1 MLGRWLGMLL
11 GGLLSCTANALE
23 QTLPAEIHVASEVWE
38 NHSNADG
45 TGLAWDLLRAV
56 FEPAGV
62 KLVGSS
68 EPYTRSVGLAQRGKV
83 DAALGMYRDE
93 VGDLDFPRWPYA
105 ADRVVALGL
114 TRLPKPTLQTLANY
128 RLIWVRGYAFQDQ
141 LHSVGRYQ
149 EVQRREGIPAMLREG
164 RADFY
169 IDDDAEVDFLL
180 ASLERPT
187 DLQVTELQLLPL
199 YLAFA
204 RTERG
209 RALKQLYEQRMDV
222 LVRSGSLRA
231 IFNRWK
237 DHYPYDSAQEP
248 HHGTP

>member
-11 GGLLSCTANALE
+11 GGLLNCTANALE

-180 ASLERPT
+180 ASLEQPT

-248 HHGTP
+248 YHGTP

>member
-180 ASLERPT
+180 ASLEQPT

-209 RALKQLYEQRMDV
+209 RALRQLYEQRMDV

-248 HHGTP
+248 YHGTP

>member
-248 HHGTP
+248 YHGTP

>member
-1 MLGRWLGMLL
+1 MQGRWLGLLL
-11 GGLLSCTANALE
+11 GGLLSCTAEALE
-23 QTLPAEIHVASEVWE
+23 QVPPAEIRVAGEVWE
-38 NHSNADG
+38 DHSNADG
-45 TGLAWDLLRAV
+45 SGLAWDLLRAV

-62 KLVGSS
+62 KLVTSS
-68 EPYTRSVGLAQRGKV
+68 EPYTRSIGLAQRGKV
-83 DAALGMYRDE
+83 DAALGVYRDE
-93 VGDLDFPRWPYA
+93 IDDLDFPRWPYA

-114 TRLPKPTLQTLANY
+114 TRLPRPTLQTLANY
-128 RLIWVRGYAFQDQ
+128 RLIWVRGYAFQEQ
-141 LHSVGRYQ
+141 LPSVGRYQ

-164 RADFY
+164 HADFY

-180 ASLERPT
+180 ASLEQHA
-187 DLQVTELQLLPL
+187 DLRVSELQLLPL

-231 IFNRWK
+231 IFKRWK
-237 DHYPYDSAQEP
+237 DHYPYDSAQES

>member
-180 ASLERPT
+180 ASLEQPT

>member
-62 KLVGSS
+62 KLVADS
-68 EPYTRSVGLAQRGKV
+68 EPYTRSIGLAQRGKV

-93 VGDLDFPRWPYA
+93 VDDLDFPRWPYA

-180 ASLERPT
+180 ASLEQPT

-248 HHGTP
+248 YHGTP

>member
-180 ASLERPT
+180 ASLEQPT

-248 HHGTP
+248 YHGTP

>member
-1 MLGRWLGMLL
+1 MQLA
-11 GGLLSCTANALE
+11 GLLSCTANALE

-180 ASLERPT
+180 ASLEQPT

-248 HHGTP
+248 YHGTP

>member
-11 GGLLSCTANALE
+11 GGLLSCTAEAVE
-23 QTLPAEIHVASEVWE
+23 QTLPAEIRVAGEAWE
-38 NHSNADG
+38 GHSNADG
-45 TGLAWDLLRAV
+45 SGLAWDVLRAV

-62 KLVGSS
+62 KLVANS
-68 EPYTRSVGLAQRGKV
+68 EPYTRSIGLAQRGKV
-83 DAALGMYRDE
+83 DAALGLYPDE

-114 TRLPKPTLQTLANY
+114 TRLPRPTLQTLANY
-128 RLIWVRGYAFQDQ
+128 RLIWVRGYSFQDQ
-141 LHSVGRYQ
+141 LPGISRYQ
-149 EVQRREGIPAMLREG
+149 EVQRRDGIPAMLREG
-164 RADFY
+164 HADFY

-180 ASLERPT
+180 AGLEQST
-187 DLQVTELQLLPL
+187 DLRITELQLLPL

-222 LVRSGSLRA
+222 LVRNGSLRA
-231 IFNRWK
+231 IFKRWK